1 MRLAGSDPP
10 DFALPDLDGETRR
23 LSDLLGRVAVLV
35 FWSCECPH
43 VERLDRV
50 LTHLEMNWRDDV
62 MVWRIASAANE
73 APEQLR
79 RHADARGVA
88 PVLLDTDQ
96 ALADSLA
103 AEVTPH
109 VVVLDRQ
116 GIIRYAGAPDDVT
129 LRQREP
135 RRSYL
140 ADAVAAVLRGE
151 DPSPAETA
159 AFGCALTRNPLPGSA
174 ARIG

>member
-1 MRLAGSDPP
+1 MTLAGRYPP
-10 DFALPDLDGETRR
+10 DFALPDLRGETRR
-23 LSDLLGRVAVLV
+23 LSDLLGRVAVLM

-43 VERLDRV
+43 VERLDRA
-50 LTHLEMNWRDDV
+50 LAHMGMDWREDV
-62 MVWRIASAANE
+62 IVWRIASSANE
-73 APEQLR
+73 VPEQLR
-79 RHADARGVA
+79 LHADALGVA

-96 ALADSLA
+96 AVAVSLG

-116 GIIRYAGAPDDVT
+116 GIIRYAGAADDVT

-140 ADAVAAVLRGE
+140 AEAVAALLRGTPP
-151 DPSPAETA
+151 DPSEVP
-159 AFGCALTRNPLPGSA
+159 AFGCVLTRARPPGN
-174 ARIG
+174 